1 MRCQQLTR
9 EIPGDEH
16 GGENGALELA
26 PRVELLQAVHGLLPV
41 HHRRH
46 ALALL
51 KIGNNNQRSNIE

>member
-1 MRCQQLTR
+1 MRFQQLTR

-16 GGENGALELA
+16 GGEDGALELA
-26 PRVELLQAVHGLLPV
+26 ARVELLQAVHGLLPV

-51 KIGNNNQRSNIE
+51 QI